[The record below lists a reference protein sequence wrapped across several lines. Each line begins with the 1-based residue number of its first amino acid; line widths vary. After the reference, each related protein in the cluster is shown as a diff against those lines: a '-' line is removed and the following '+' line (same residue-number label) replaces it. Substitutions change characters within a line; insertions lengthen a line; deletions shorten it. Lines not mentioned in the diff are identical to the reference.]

1 MGNSRVI
8 IVKDVFKMFLNI
20 RGSTTAGGNTVA
32 VTWSACAQDAF
43 VMAALHACGN
53 VAALE
58 LM

>member
-1 MGNSRVI
+1 MKITNDVKFKNVI
-8 IVKDVFKMFLNI
+8 FYI
-20 RGSTTAGGNTVA
+20 RDSTTAGGNTVA

-43 VMAALHACGN
+43 VMAALHARGN